1 MMNND
6 GVVNGVDLAVGRM
19 AIVDLAV
26 VDDVVIEV
34 EYEEIEKPLP
44 SSYAGEG
51 EKRVRNHLKN
61 SFETLTPTF
70 NDASKEGEVTF
81 TGWLLPRGANWQPK
95 CKVRKLI

>member
-26 VDDVVIEV
+26 VRMAIVDLAVVDDVVIEV
-34 EYEEIEKPLP
+34 EFEEIEKPLP

-51 EKRVRNHLKN
+51 EK
-61 SFETLTPTF
+61 E
-70 NDASKEGEVTF
+70 
-81 TGWLLPRGANWQPK
+81 
-95 CKVRKLI
+95 

>member
-6 GVVNGVDLAVGRM
+6 GVVNGVELAVGRM

-51 EKRVRNHLKN
+51 EK
-61 SFETLTPTF
+61 E
-70 NDASKEGEVTF
+70 
-81 TGWLLPRGANWQPK
+81 
-95 CKVRKLI
+95 